1 MARTQYRIEYSDRM
15 DHEEHP
21 WEEIATSDSQ
31 GTANLLAKLWN
42 DHIELDQW
50 RAGART
56 RVVNT
61 RTGAVVFN
69 LTVRHLQPEPHPSIA
84 LIERYEHP
92 LLAMA
97 DSESI

>member
-1 MARTQYRIEYSDRM
+1 MARTQYRIEYSDHL
-15 DHEEHP
+15 DPENSP

-42 DHIELDQW
+42 DHVELEQW

-84 LIERYEHP
+84 LIAHQEQSQ
-92 LLAMA
+92 LAF
-97 DSESI
+97 SEC

>member
-1 MARTQYRIEYSDRM
+1 MARKTEYRIEYSDRM
-15 DHEEHP
+15 NPDDHP
-21 WEEIATSDSQ
+21 WEPIATSDSP

-50 RAGART
+50 RAGSQT

-61 RTGAVVFN
+61 RTGAVLFN

-84 LIERYEHP
+84 LIAHQEQSQ
-92 LLAMA
+92 LAF
-97 DSESI
+97 SEC